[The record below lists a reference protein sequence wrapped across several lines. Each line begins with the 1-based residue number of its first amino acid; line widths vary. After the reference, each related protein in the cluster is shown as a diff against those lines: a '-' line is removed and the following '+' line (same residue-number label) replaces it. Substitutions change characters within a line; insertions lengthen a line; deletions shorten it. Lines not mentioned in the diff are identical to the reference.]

1 MIVFDLDST
10 LRNTKNDYPYTPFAR
25 KTDHLITTNWTD
37 WQKYV
42 NKNGKPV
49 EKIVELYRSFY
60 CDNLMAIVTSS
71 QFGTVD
77 WLNKH
82 DIPVPD
88 GVIERNSDDNRSPY
102 DYKKEFID
110 KNREKITLWV
120 DDDQKI
126 CDYAESLKIPVIRV
140 TEVFYD

>member
-1 MIVFDLDST
+1 MIVFDVDKT
-10 LRNTKNDYPYTPFAR
+10 LRHTKNDYSHTPFAK
-25 KTDHLITTNWTD
+25 KTDSLNSENWVE
-37 WQKYV
+37 WQEFV

-71 QFGTVD
+71 QFGTLD
-77 WLNKH
+77 WLTKNEIA
-82 DIPVPD
+82 IPDVL
-88 GVIERNSDDNRSPY
+88 VERKPGNNLKPFEF
-102 DYKKEFID
+102 KKNFID
-110 KNREKITLWV
+110 TNREKITLWV
-120 DDDQKI
+120 DDDVKT